1 MHMRCVCALLF
12 YMARDRPCISFC
24 GVGFADSDFP
34 MSVLRGSRIASTGV
48 GTLTRVQ
55 PKAVTGVTP
64 FVRQDVGPNVAN
76 VPVAQKRTP
85 LEKELEKVDG
95 ICL

>member
-1 MHMRCVCALLF
+1 MRALLF

-34 MSVLRGSRIASTGV
+34 MSVLRGSHIASTGV

-64 FVRQDVGPNVAN
+64 FVRQDIGTNAAN
-76 VPVAQKRTP
+76 VPVCTETDTTGKRIR
-85 LEKELEKVDG
+85 KS
-95 ICL
+95 